1 MNTSNDSLEE
11 RLNNSLKLVTEQN
24 KRLINF
30 SYIVSHNLRSHTS
43 NIKTIID
50 LLQVTNDQTE
60 RLELLTHL
68 QTVSDSLDNTLHNL
82 NEVVAIQTVKVLNI
96 ETINIFNFIEKAMAV
111 LSKEIELKKVS
122 IINKVSNDVLI
133 NYNPAYFESI
143 IFNFLSNAIK
153 YSSSERQPIIILEI
167 EFIQNRTVLSI
178 SDNGLGI
185 DLEKNGNKLFGLYK
199 TFHGNKDARGI
210 GLFISNTQI
219 EAMGGKI
226 EVDSELNIGT
236 IFKIHL

>member
-50 LLQVTNDQTE
+50 LLEVTNDQIE

-68 QTVSDSLDNTLHNL
+68 KTVSNSLDNTLHNL
-82 NEVVAIQTVKVLNI
+82 NEVVAIQTVKALNI
-96 ETINIFNFIEKAMAV
+96 ETINVFNFIEKAMAV
-111 LSKEIELKKVS
+111 LSKQIELKKVS

-153 YSSSERQPIIILEI
+153 YSSNERQPIIIFEI

-210 GLFISNTQI
+210 GLFISNNQI

-236 IFKIHL
+236 TFKIHL

>member
-50 LLQVTNDQTE
+50 LLEVTNDQIE

-68 QTVSDSLDNTLHNL
+68 KTVSNSLDNTLHNL
-82 NEVVAIQTVKVLNI
+82 NEVVAIQTVKALNI
-96 ETINIFNFIEKAMAV
+96 ETINVFNFIEKAMAV
-111 LSKEIELKKVS
+111 LSKQIELKKVS

-143 IFNFLSNAIK
+143 IFNFISNAIK
-153 YSSSERQPIIILEI
+153 YSSNERQPLIILDI
-167 EFIQNRTVLSI
+167 EFIQNRYLLSI
-178 SDNGLGI
+178 SDNGIGI

-210 GLFISNTQI
+210 GLFISNNQI

-226 EVDSELNIGT
+226 EVDSKLNIGT
-236 IFKIHL
+236 TFKIHL

>member
-68 QTVSDSLDNTLHNL
+68 KTVSDSLDNTLHNL

-96 ETINIFNFIEKAMAV
+96 ETINVFNYIEKEIAV
-111 LSKEIELKKVS
+111 LSKEIELKKAS

-153 YSSSERQPIIILEI
+153 YSSSERQPVIILEI

-185 DLEKNGNKLFGLYK
+185 DLEKNADKLFGLNK
-199 TFHGNKDARGI
+199 TFHGNKDAKGI
-210 GLFISNTQI
+210 GLFISKNQI
-219 EAMGGKI
+219 EAMDGKI
-226 EVDSELNIGT
+226 EVESTLNIGT
-236 IFKIHL
+236 TFKIHL